1 MGYDSL
7 QLFLGQE
14 FPFLAVWADVELREL
29 VTIWQPNSFTN
40 PPQFAFCPKLNFLVL
55 PHLIFISGRIALIFE
70 NRFAFT
76 SFFRIFAEWN
86 RNKMIQ

>member
-14 FPFLAVWADVELREL
+14 FPFLAVWADVELRERG
-29 VTIWQPNSFTN
+29 TIWQPNSFTN
-40 PPQFAFCPKLNFLVL
+40 PPQFAICLKLNFFIL
-55 PHLIFISGRIALIFE
+55 PLFAIILGRTALIFQ

-76 SFFRIFAEWN
+76 SFFLIFAEWY
-86 RNKMIQ
+86 RN